1 MHNVYLITVINMLD
15 SPKSPGYYNMPPM
28 LMKYFTTDLPTDI
41 VMK

>member
-1 MHNVYLITVINMLD
+1 MHNVHLISVINMLD

-28 LMKYFTTDLPTDI
+28 LMKYCTTDLLIDI